1 MSDESK
7 RDASEPFAE
16 ARGSAAVIV
25 AEGYYRLK
33 AENERLRE
41 WIRSEG
47 VRTDACTYD
56 VLGEICDGCRCKR
69 YCEKQGYG
77 KPPNIRIWDSAVTK

>member
-1 MSDESK
+1 MKHPIQPPENKDVTL
-7 RDASEPFAE
+7 RFAE

-33 AENERLRE
+33 SENERLRE

-56 VLGEICDGCRCKR
+56 VLGEICEGCRCKR
-69 YCEKQGYG
+69 YYDKQGYG
-77 KPPNIRIWDSAVTK
+77 KPPNRDSAK